1 MTDSNE
7 TVLKNLQAHIQ
18 HSEKY
23 FLEVTET
30 IRNEGVSNYPI
41 ILAYQGDIAP
51 EIGIPLP
58 VNEEDWSY
66 RATTLEE
73 LYTKNLVQEE
83 KIDEFRLLYN
93 HKPKHLCVLLIEES
107 SGADFVF
114 VPLGVK

>member
-7 TVLKNLQAHIQ
+7 VLLKNLQAYISQ
-18 HSEKY
+18 SEKY
-23 FLEVTET
+23 FLDLLET

-41 ILAYQGDIAP
+41 ILAYQGDTAS

-58 VNEEDWSY
+58 INQPDWTY

-73 LYTKNLVQEE
+73 LYTKNLVKEE
-83 KIDEFRLLYN
+83 KINEFRTLYN
-93 HKPKHLCVLLIEES
+93 HKSKHLCVLLIDKF

-114 VPLGVK
+114 VPHS